1 MRWIGLCAL
10 VCSLFAGDA
19 RAAMMAHYDLAGLAL
34 ESDAIVIATRTPS
47 ANRTSTYR
55 VTRALRGPIAAGTD
69 LVLDDGLYAIAGH
82 AVEPEVV
89 VFLHRAD
96 AGGWYITSSGLR
108 VVEGGKVFRFEQ
120 WDNPGGFTMVPQGH
134 DPADQWHAPGA
145 PIDRATFDRELA
157 VAVARADAVAA
168 VLAITD
174 PARRRAAALAL
185 LSPVGASRP
194 SMGFYRDEVAA
205 RVAAG
210 LAAAGDLAGAL
221 DAVARDRSGIAW
233 RAPLAPSAAL
243 IAVAQDPTAPVARR
257 AEALRALRGG
267 ALFAD
272 AIGVAAALTLVD
284 DPEAAVRAAA
294 VGAVAS
300 VWAWSGG
307 DPAQAAR
314 NRTLRRQVARA
325 LARRFAVEQDGAVLA
340 AIAAAH
346 RGRALPPR
354 RGAPPI
360 AATATIIADALHVEA
375 TCLRRARA
383 QHPQLFADGAP
394 TSGWVSVTCGRDQFG
409 GGDGVAPIWTAGPH
423 RLELHLLVDR
433 APVVVP
439 LGTLTADATGELTLA
454 PP

>member
-1 MRWIGLCAL
+1 MRWIGLLAL
-10 VCSLFAGDA
+10 LWSLLASDA
-19 RAAMMAHYDLAGLAL
+19 RAAMMAHYDLAGLTLA
-34 ESDAIVIATRTPS
+34 SDAIVIATRTPS
-47 ANRTSTYR
+47 GNRTSTYH

-69 LVLDDGLYAIAGH
+69 LVLDDGLYAIDGH
-82 AVEPEVV
+82 TVEPEVV

-108 VVEGGKVFRFEQ
+108 VVEAGQVFRFEQ

-134 DPADQWHAPGA
+134 DPADQWRAAGPA
-145 PIDRATFDRELA
+145 LDRATFDRELA
-157 VAVARADAVAA
+157 AAIARADGVAPA
-168 VLAITD
+168 LAITD
-174 PARRRAAALAL
+174 PARRRTAALAL
-185 LSPVGASRP
+185 LPPAGASRP
-194 SMGFYRDEVAA
+194 TLGFYRDEVTA

-221 DAVARDRSGIAW
+221 DAIARDRSGIAW
-233 RAPLAPSAAL
+233 RAPLAPPAAL
-243 IAVAQDPTAPVARR
+243 IAVAQDPQAPRDRR
-257 AEALRALRGG
+257 VEALRSLRAG

-272 AIGVAAALTLVD
+272 ALGVAAVLTLVD
-284 DPEAAVRAAA
+284 APEPAVRAAA

-300 VWAWSGG
+300 VWGWSGG
-307 DPAQAAR
+307 DRAQADR

-340 AIAAAH
+340 AIAVAH

-360 AATATIIADALHVEA
+360 AATAAIAADALHVEA
-375 TCLRRARA
+375 SCLRRARA

-409 GGDGVAPIWTAGPH
+409 GGDGVAPTWTAGPH

-439 LGTLTADATGELTLA
+439 LGTLTSDATGELTLT